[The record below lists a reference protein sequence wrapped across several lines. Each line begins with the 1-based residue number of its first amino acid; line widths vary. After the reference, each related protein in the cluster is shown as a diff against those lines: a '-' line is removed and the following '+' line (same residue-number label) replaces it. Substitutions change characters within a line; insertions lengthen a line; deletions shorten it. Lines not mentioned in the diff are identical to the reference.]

1 MFKKMNL
8 QIFAEGSQTEG
19 AERNGDSA
27 EGMQEKQNSTVGNE
41 ENKKQEQ
48 QNNTETFSKEEYLKE
63 LGVEDED
70 SIREYIKNKKKEEE
84 QNLTDL
90 QKVQRTLDAT
100 TKELAVE
107 RKARM
112 QAEAKLQAIKDG
124 AKPELVDDLVAVAM
138 TKATN
143 NKSVEQVL
151 AEMKKDVSRSFYY
164 NNSSD
169 GGVQSQSGQQNQNN
183 GGFTRGSAWNNTQN
197 QGNNRNQNNG
207 GNGNESGSIAARLF
221 ARKYGKNNN
230 QENK

>member
-19 AERNGDSA
+19 AEGNEGSA
-27 EGMQEKQNSTVGNE
+27 EGMQKQENSTVGNE
-41 ENKKQEQ
+41 EGKNEGQ

-169 GGVQSQSGQQNQNN
+169 GGVKSQSGQQNQNN
-183 GGFTRGSAWNNTQN
+183 SGFTRGSAGNSTQA

-230 QENK
+230 QVNK

>member
-1 MFKKMNL
+1 MNL

-19 AERNGDSA
+19 TEGNEGSA
-27 EGMQEKQNSTVGNE
+27 EDMQKQENSTVGNE
-41 ENKKQEQ
+41 ENKNQEQ

-169 GGVQSQSGQQNQNN
+169 GGVQNQSGQQNQNN
-183 GGFTRGSAWNNTQN
+183 SGFTRGRGSAGNSTQT

>member
-8 QIFAEGSQTEG
+8 QIFAEGSEPEG
-19 AERNGDSA
+19 VEGNGGSA
-27 EGMQEKQNSTVGNE
+27 EGMQKQQDGATGNG
-41 ENKKQEQ
+41 ENKNQEQ
-48 QNNTETFSKEEYLKE
+48 QNNTETFSKEDYLKE

-138 TKATN
+138 TKTTN

-183 GGFTRGSAWNNTQN
+183 SGFTRGSAGNSTQT

-230 QENK
+230 QANK

>member
-8 QIFAEGSQTEG
+8 QIFAEGSQPEGTEG
-19 AERNGDSA
+19 NEGSA
-27 EGMQEKQNSTVGNE
+27 EGMQKQENSTAGNE
-41 ENKKQEQ
+41 ENKNQEQ

-124 AKPELVDDLVAVAM
+124 AKTELVDDLVAVAM

-183 GGFTRGSAWNNTQN
+183 SGFTRGSAGNSTQT

>member
-19 AERNGDSA
+19 TEGKEGSA
-27 EGMQEKQNSTVGNE
+27 EGMQKQQDGAVDNE
-41 ENKKQEQ
+41 ENKNQEQ

-124 AKPELVDDLVAVAM
+124 AKPELVDDLVAVAI

-169 GGVQSQSGQQNQNN
+169 GETQSQSGQQNQNN

-230 QENK
+230 QVNK

>member
-1 MFKKMNL
+1 MQK
-8 QIFAEGSQTEG
+8 QQDG
-19 AERNGDSA
+19 AVDNE
-27 EGMQEKQNSTVGNE
+27 GNE
-41 ENKKQEQ
+41 NQKQ
-48 QNNTETFSKEEYLKE
+48 QNNIETFSKEDYLKE

-124 AKPELVDDLVAVAM
+124 AKPELVDDLVAVAI

-183 GGFTRGSAWNNTQN
+183 SGFTRGSAGNSTQT
-197 QGNNRNQNNG
+197 QGNSRNQNNG

-230 QENK
+230 QVSK